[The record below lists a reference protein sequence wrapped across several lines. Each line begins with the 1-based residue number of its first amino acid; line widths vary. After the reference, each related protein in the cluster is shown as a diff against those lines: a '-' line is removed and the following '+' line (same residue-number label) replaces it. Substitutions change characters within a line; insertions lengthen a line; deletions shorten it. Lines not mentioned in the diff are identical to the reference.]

1 MIYITFIIQDFH
13 VSRGHYCD
21 TEPVD
26 KPDDKFSLLAR
37 VRNLFPCWQSWS
49 TVSSVRIM
57 KLLHVQLCL
66 TIFTFVASLP
76 QVRAM

>member
-1 MIYITFIIQDFH
+1 MCPEGITVILSQWTNQTSL
-13 VSRGHYCD
+13 VCLA
-21 TEPVD
+21 
-26 KPDDKFSLLAR
+26 DDKFSLLAR